1 MCGEPSHLTAPA
13 PFRLCGSCLREWAS
27 WNDFVIDPELRL
39 LGLQAV
45 PNLPDG
51 NLLVFDHACGTSI
64 SLLVRRVRPHL
75 PDLEE
80 EALPPARVDLEEC
93 RRHCPELEELAACVR
108 PCVKA
113 RDRRIV
119 QAILRLKQGA
129 K

>member
-1 MCGEPSHLTAPA
+1 MSGEPSPLTAPA

-27 WNDFVIDPELRL
+27 WHDFVVDPEIRL

-64 SLLVRRVRPHL
+64 SVPVRRVRRHL

-80 EALPPARVDLEEC
+80 EALPSARLSLEEC
-93 RRHCPELEELAACVR
+93 RRHCPDLDDLVACER
-108 PCVKA
+108 ACVKA

-119 QAILRLKQGA
+119 QLIMQRKQGA
-129 K
+129 E